1 MGDKEVAGRVDDLSP
16 DMSKITYAVKAEVI
30 RQGDGSEG
38 DHVLVEGIKKIRVIP
53 AVAEAPPLSFVD
65 DDGEYI
71 FTKAKTIKKG
81 LFKGT
86 LGRIAI
92 TAAQTKALVLPAP
105 TASCTSVISAATL
118 NVRFYPNG
126 KSDEPPK
133 LGCVAAKIKASTFF
147 STVPSQLLPNFSN
160 KRNAF
165 EGPRGV
171 YSTMVTLASR
181 CMESVAWTRHEPHT
195 ASLRRESHATTS
207 SDSSASIVASED
219 DDVLHYSAKI
229 VFPIALPSTKSWV
242 PSFNSCIISR
252 VYALEFAL
260 TVHTPGAGIPSSI
273 ISLRLPVQ
281 IASAGNPEGRLYLT
295 AAEAAEELASA
306 DAFFRPRMLETPDP
320 RLVGTSFSRSTES
333 GPPPRAP
340 ELPPNYDLGP
350 QRAVSPEKC

>member
-1 MGDKEVAGRVDDLSP
+1 MGDKEVAGREDDLSP

-65 DDGEYI
+65 GDGEYI
-71 FTKAKTIKKG
+71 FTKAKSIKKG
-81 LFKGT
+81 LFKGS

-105 TASCTSVISAATL
+105 TASCTSVISTATL
-118 NVRFYPNG
+118 NVRFYPSS
-126 KSDEPPK
+126 KFDEPPR

-147 STVPSQLLPNFSN
+147 STIPAQVLPNFSSQ
-160 KRNAF
+160 RNAF

-181 CMESVAWTRHEPHT
+181 SMDSVTWTRNEPHT
-195 ASLRRESHATTS
+195 ASLRRESNSTTA
-207 SDSSASIVASED
+207 SDSSASIIAPED

-260 TVHTPGAGIPSSI
+260 TVHSPGPGIPSSI

-306 DAFFRPRMLETPDP
+306 DDFFRPRVLEAPDV
-320 RLVGTSFSRSTES
+320 RLVGNSFSRSTES
-333 GPPPRAP
+333 GPPSQVP
-340 ELPPNYDLGP
+340 ELPPNYELGP
-350 QRAVSPEKC
+350 RRAVSPEKC